1 MIRRVREAK
10 LKQSATIE
18 DIDFHSPRKLEK
30 SKLLELAGC
39 NWIRNKHDLFITGPT
54 GIGKTYIA
62 CALAD
67 KACRGGF
74 KAFYRKTGDLISELL
89 VARGDGSYPK
99 YASKLA
105 RTHLLIIDEWLRD
118 PLAQNQARE
127 ILDLLD
133 DRFRTKSTI
142 FVSQVPVSDWHK
154 HIADPTIADAIL
166 DRIVHDSL
174 RLELAGES
182 MRKRTAK
189 IKQRN
194 EPEITT

>member
-1 MIRRVREAK
+1 M
-10 LKQSATIE
+10 
-18 DIDFHSPRKLEK
+18 
-30 SKLLELAGC
+30 
-39 NWIRNKHDLFITGPT
+39 
-54 GIGKTYIA
+54 
-62 CALAD
+62 
-67 KACRGGF
+67 
-74 KAFYRKTGDLISELL
+74 